1 MVYHDACYLGRHNDV
16 FEAPRDVLKSVPGV
30 KLTEMDQ
37 NRKNAFCCGAG
48 GGRNWMEEQIGNG
61 QQRINEVRTKEALGT
76 GADVIA
82 TACPYCL
89 TMITDGT
96 KAHNAE
102 EKVRTLDIA
111 EILAKAIEE
120 PEPVKTEN

>member
-1 MVYHDACYLGRHNDV
+1 
-16 FEAPRDVLKSVPGV
+16 
-30 KLTEMDQ
+30 
-37 NRKNAFCCGAG
+37 
-48 GGRNWMEEQIGNG
+48 MEEHIGT
-61 QQRINEVRTKEALGT
+61 RINLNRVQEAL
-76 GADVIA
+76 AQRPDAICV
-82 TACPYCL
+82 ACPYCL

-120 PEPVKTEN
+120 PTKTA